1 MAGPAKGLQDRL
13 LSAEEKGHGHIILI
27 TYPAP
32 LACSQ
37 RGRVRQEGT
46 AMSLV
51 EACISDRRS
60 RAGNPSARRRSFRQ
74 SGGSQAGA
82 SVVFAQTSPERVDLF
97 ERLAIGTMQGGDFAI
112 THIARKKAGHGMTD
126 CAARRESYVACVHL
140 EKLDA
145 YDVWRDEEQELP
157 GAFEAGAVHVNDMRH
172 AWRADI
178 RGGFDVVNF
187 CVPQSALD
195 EITSEEGNA
204 PISELHCPMSVARFD
219 TVLKNFALAL
229 LPALARPDQ
238 ANKLFTDHA
247 ARAVTAHLAKTYAP
261 VQFRPRFGR
270 GGLAPWQER
279 RAKEMLRANLSG
291 DLSLP
296 DLANACR
303 LSSGHFSRAFKQTVG
318 CPPHQWLL
326 HQRIERAK
334 QLILNTEDPLCAIA
348 LDTGFADQSHFT
360 RVFSQRV
367 KASPAAWRRDHG
379 RGLPSRSN
387 P

>member
-1 MAGPAKGLQDRL
+1 
-13 LSAEEKGHGHIILI
+13 
-27 TYPAP
+27 
-32 LACSQ
+32 
-37 RGRVRQEGT
+37 
-46 AMSLV
+46 MSLV
-51 EACISDRRS
+51 EACVSDCKPG
-60 RAGNPSARRRSFRQ
+60 AGNSSRGQSFRRPDRDQ
-74 SGGSQAGA
+74 GGA
-82 SVVFAQTSPERVDLF
+82 SVVFAQTSRNRVDLF
-97 ERLAIGTMQGGDFAI
+97 ERLSIGTIPGDGFAI

-126 CAARRESYVACVHL
+126 RAAKRESYVACVHL
-140 EKLDA
+140 KKLDA
-145 YDVWRDEEQELP
+145 YNAWCDEEQESSGTL
-157 GAFEAGAVHVNDMRH
+157 EAGVVHVNDMRH

-178 RGGFDVVNF
+178 GGAFDVVNF

-195 EITSEEGNA
+195 EITSEEGGA
-204 PISELHCPMSVARFD
+204 PISELHCPMGSARVD

-238 ANKLFTDHA
+238 ANRLFADHA

-270 GGLAPWQER
+270 AGLAPWQER
-279 RAKEMLRANLSG
+279 RAKEMLQANLSG

-296 DLANACR
+296 ELASACR

-334 QLILNTEDPLCAIA
+334 QLILNTDDPLCAIA

-379 RGLPSRSN
+379 RGLSSRSD

>member
-1 MAGPAKGLQDRL
+1 
-13 LSAEEKGHGHIILI
+13 
-27 TYPAP
+27 
-32 LACSQ
+32 
-37 RGRVRQEGT
+37 
-46 AMSLV
+46 MSLV

-60 RAGNPSARRRSFRQ
+60 GAGNPSTRGRSFRQ
-74 SGGSQAGA
+74 PGRFQSGA
-82 SVVFAQTSPERVDLF
+82 SVVFAQTSPDRVDLF
-97 ERLAIGTMQGGDFAI
+97 ERLSVGTMRGDDFAI
-112 THIARKKAGHGMTD
+112 THIARKTAGHGMTD
-126 CAARRESYVACVHL
+126 CAGRRESYVACVHL

-145 YDVWRDEEQELP
+145 YEVWRDEEQEAS
-157 GAFEAGAVHVNDMRH
+157 GVFESGAVHVNDMRH

-178 RGGFDVVNF
+178 GGAFDVVNF
-187 CVPQSALD
+187 CVPQSALE
-195 EITSEEGNA
+195 EITSEEGSA
-204 PISELHCPMSVARFD
+204 PISELHCPMSAARVD
-219 TVLKNFALAL
+219 SVLKNFALAL
-229 LPALARPDQ
+229 LPALARPDE
-238 ANKLFTDHA
+238 ANRLFADHA
-247 ARAVTAHLAKTYAP
+247 ARAVTAHLARTYAP
-261 VQFRPRFGR
+261 VQFRPAFGR

-334 QLILNTEDPLCAIA
+334 ELILSTDDPLCAIA

-379 RGLPSRSN
+379 RGLPNPSN